1 MSSTTFVDGVTTIL
15 SSWLNDV
22 NTETYVNT
30 HVNSLTG
37 TSGQVNVSSST
48 GNPTISLPSTLTGVS
63 VSGSSGSCTGAAATA
78 GSATNATNAINL
90 ITTNFSIKEVSG
102 KLYFYYG
109 TTQIAS
115 LDSSGNF
122 TALATITS
130 AGTP

>member
-78 GSATNATNAINL
+78 GSATNAINL

-115 LDSSGNF
+115 MDSSGNF

>member
-78 GSATNATNAINL
+78 GSATNAANL

-115 LDSSGNF
+115 LDSFGNF

>member
-78 GSATNATNAINL
+78 GSATNAANL

>member
-63 VSGSSGSCTGAAATA
+63 VSGSSGSCTGAA
-78 GSATNATNAINL
+78 GSATNAINL

>member
-37 TSGQVNVSSST
+37 STNVNVSSST
-48 GNPTISLPSTLTGVS
+48 GNPIVSLPSTITS
-63 VSGSSGSCTGAAATA
+63 NTSGNAATA
-78 GSATNATNAINL
+78 TTATSTPL
-90 ITTNFSIKEVSG
+90 LQTTNFSIKEVSG

-115 LDSSGNF
+115 MDSSGNF
-122 TALATITS
+122 IALANVT
-130 AGTP
+130 AYGTP

>member
-1 MSSTTFVDGVTTIL
+1 MGSEMCIRDR
-15 SSWLNDV
+15 
-22 NTETYVNT
+22 
-30 HVNSLTG
+30 
-37 TSGQVNVSSST
+37 SSST

-78 GSATNATNAINL
+78 GSATNAANL

-115 LDSSGNF
+115 LDSFGNF